1 MSFLLSEIVEHSLVD
16 MEVLYRVLPKPYEV
30 WVMTSSVY
38 LILVWTKVVSLH
50 SQYFLVQSQLW
61 KHQDNVWNLFKLT
74 IKTPER
80 RQWRRYGVFIVNVE
94 QISHIVLV
102 FPLLTLNKQMLAGWV
117 LLLPKFID
125 NSSCQLEHFCVI
137 IWEWLVKSFKIIPNF
152 IGFCYQS
159 CNLHLVIMALP
170 LKKLKLFTKT
180 T

>member
-1 MSFLLSEIVEHSLVD
+1 MNWVFSCPKLLNIAL
-16 MEVLYRVLPKPYEV
+16 LIWRYRVLPKPYEV
-30 WVMTSSVY
+30 WVMTSSAY
-38 LILVWTKVVSLH
+38 LTLVWTKVVSLH
-50 SQYFLVQSQLW
+50 SRYFLVQSQLW

-74 IKTPER
+74 TKTPER

-137 IWEWLVKSFKIIPNF
+137 IWEWLVKSFKLF
-152 IGFCYQS
+152 RTS
-159 CNLHLVIMALP
+159 LVFATNPATYIWWSWP
-170 LKKLKLFTKT
+170 YHWKS
-180 T
+180 